1 MLDTTKKRDAR
12 KDAHEERTDQ
22 WTDRESL
29 LVVLGLQDLLAAI
42 DATRADVVT
51 TMHLTC
57 RRLDCGRRVGQ
68 EIVRAMRAA
77 LGSGLL
83 VLLDSHG

>member
-1 MLDTTKKRDAR
+1 MLETTKKRDAR
-12 KDAHEERTDQ
+12 TDAHEERTDQ

-42 DATRADVVT
+42 DATRADVVA
-51 TMHLTC
+51 TMHLAG
-57 RRLDCGRRVGQ
+57 RRLDGGRRVGQ
-68 EIVRAMRAA
+68 EIVCAMRAA
-77 LGSGLL
+77 LGCGLL

>member
-1 MLDTTKKRDAR
+1 MLDTTKKLDAR
-12 KDAHEERTDQ
+12 TDAHEEWTDQ

-51 TMHLTC
+51 TMHFTG
-57 RRLDCGRRVGQ
+57 RRLDCRRRVDQ
-68 EIVRAMRAA
+68 EIVRTMRAA